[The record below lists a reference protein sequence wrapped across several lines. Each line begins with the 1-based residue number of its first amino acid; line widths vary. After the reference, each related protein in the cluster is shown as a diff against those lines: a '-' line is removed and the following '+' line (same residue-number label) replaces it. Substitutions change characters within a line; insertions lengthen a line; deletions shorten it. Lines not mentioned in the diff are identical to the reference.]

1 NPVTN
6 RPGRTIRVGAT
17 GLAGIALGAGSVWAA
32 DPSDGLVWRIDPGP
46 QRLTRTV
53 SVSTGTT
60 DIAFGRGSVWT
71 TNFIAGT
78 SSRIGPGA
86 SAVTLTRPSAGTPQ
100 GIAVARNNVWVS
112 VAGGSQQGSPPA
124 PACGPVQ
131 SGGGRPELLI
141 ASDLPLQGTSVTR

>member
-1 NPVTN
+1 VPNADTVAAGPEGVWVGRTDSALTPINPVTN

-17 GLAGIALGAGSVWAA
+17 GLAGIALGAGSVWAS

-60 DIAFGRGSVWT
+60 DITFGRGSVWT

-78 SSRIGPGA
+78 SSRISPA
-86 SAVTLTRPSAGTPQ
+86 TNAVTLTRSLAGTPQ
-100 GIAVARNNVWVS
+100 GIAIARGTVWVS
-112 VAGGSQQGSPPA
+112 VAAEPHRA
-124 PACGPVQ
+124 PCP
-131 SGGGRPELLI
+131 
-141 ASDLPLQGTSVTR
+141 